1 MKGYGPHSYGDGFA
15 DVYDDWYPDV
25 TDVQGTVACLASL
38 APGGH
43 VVELGIGTGRIALP
57 LLEAGLRVSGVDAS
71 AAMLRRLAEKARAD
85 EIDVVEGDMSRV
97 LPAGPFDV
105 AVATYNTFF
114 NLTEPAAQERCLG
127 LVFDALR
134 PGGRLVLETFVVDDD
149 PDAATAGVTPR
160 TIEADRVV
168 LTVSTRDPVEQVV
181 DGQMVELSPSG
192 IRMRPWSI
200 RYLTPDQ
207 LDALAATV
215 GFELEIRWS
224 DWHGAAFD
232 PAGAHQVVV
241 YRRPNRQTGTPL
253 SGSEIR

>member
-1 MKGYGPHSYGDGFA
+1 MKGYGPESYGDGFA

-25 TDVQGTVACLASL
+25 TDVAGTVACVAAL

-71 AAMLRRLAEKARAD
+71 ASMLERLAAKPRAN
-85 EIDVVEGDMSRV
+85 EIEIVEGDMSAR
-97 LPAGPFDV
+97 LPDGPFDL
-105 AVATYNTFF
+105 ALATYNTFF
-114 NLTEPAAQERCLG
+114 NLTEPGSQERCLA
-127 LVFDALR
+127 LLTDAIR

-149 PDAATAGVTPR
+149 PDGAAAGVTPR

-168 LTVSTRDPVEQVV
+168 LSVSTRDVVEQTV
-181 DGQMVELSPSG
+181 DGQMVELSPAG

-200 RYLTPDQ
+200 RYRTPAQ
-207 LDALAATV
+207 LDALAAAA
-215 GFELEIRWS
+215 GFELEVRWS

-232 PAGAHQVVV
+232 PEGPHQVVV
-241 YRRPNRQTGTPL
+241 YRRPSRHTGAPP
-253 SGSEIR
+253 SERDRR